1 MKLLALLFGLLGATS
16 ALACYVP
23 PVEQRVSPKE
33 LIARSKNIVLAQ
45 AIKAE
50 IVGDQEIL
58 YTFKKIR
65 SLAGRQEATF
75 TLRSYIS
82 PWEEPNTTFN
92 HHSAPEFWEQG
103 GRSPNDVDC
112 KIHPSFSVG
121 SKYLL
126 FLDQPYH
133 IKSFELIIRTDGDK
147 KMQDKWLQFVEENVK
162 P

>member
-23 PVEQRVSPKE
+23 PVEQRVPPKE

-50 IVGDQEIL
+50 ILGGREIL

-75 TLRSYIS
+75 TLKSYVA

-92 HHSAPEFWEQG
+92 HHSDPEFWEQG